1 MPRFHL
7 LIYKTG
13 LSALKGLDESVHA
26 SQVTSLVS
34 DSVRPSRLLCPWD
47 SPGKN
52 TGVGYH
58 ALLQGIFPTQGSNP
72 SLLYLLHW
80 QAGSFPLVP
89 CGKPLGES
97 MSVQMLYPQRVPQTQ
112 ASSVTLPAFSLPLYL
127 GSYCTSF
134 SFCFTACSSDF
145 HFLSP
150 NLYRLILP
158 SLTCEHSGEW
168 CLGHVTSS
176 RLKGWVEAMY
186 DLLCLEPLQ

>member
-1 MPRFHL
+1 M
-7 LIYKTG
+7 G

-26 SQVTSLVS
+26 SQVTSLMS
-34 DSVRPSRLLCPWD
+34 DSVRPARLLC
-47 SPGKN
+47 
-52 TGVGYH
+52 
-58 ALLQGIFPTQGSNP
+58 PTQGSNP

-80 QAGSFPLVP
+80 QAGSFPPVP
-89 CGKPLGES
+89 RGKPLGES
-97 MSVQMLYPQRVPQTQ
+97 MSVQMLYPQKVPQTQ
-112 ASSVTLPAFSLPLYL
+112 ASSVTLPAFSPPLYL

-150 NLYRLILP
+150 NLYQLILP

-176 RLKGWVEAMY
+176 QLKGWVEAMY